1 MNPPPTGKR
10 GWVSKT
16 PSFPENLTYEFVVAQ
31 AFFKAQQPTVDQD
44 LLIIEASLS
53 HSDSSHSV
61 GLLWTSDK
69 PDAQTS
75 T

>member
-1 MNPPPTGKR
+1 M
-10 GWVSKT
+10 
-16 PSFPENLTYEFVVAQ
+16 
-31 AFFKAQQPTVDQD
+31 DQG

-53 HSDSSHSV
+53 HSDTLYSV

-69 PDAQTS
+69 PVAEIS